1 MKLSQAASI
10 LLASVAAVG
19 AFVPL
24 SPSSIAKRINTVA
37 SSSSSPFV
45 MGPLAMSEAVIDAET
60 VEEGAET
67 YE

>member
-37 SSSSSPFV
+37 SSPFV
-45 MGPLAMSEAVIDAET
+45 VGPLAMSEAVIDAET

>member
-24 SPSSIAKRINTVA
+24 SPSSIAKRINAVA
-37 SSSSSPFV
+37 SSSSPFV
-45 MGPLAMSEAVIDAET
+45 VGPLAMSEAVIDAET